1 MRLGTTQARPQWA
14 LVGLGLAIV
23 IATYLDFDRCARFGC
38 RSKFPSTLGHE

>member
-23 IATYLDFDRCARFGC
+23 IATYLF
-38 RSKFPSTLGHE
+38 LI